1 MILEKLQTF
10 RKRSCDKT
18 RRQKARSIQPQ
29 AIALEGTALMDR
41 GQQTSAPTEHETDLT
56 SSPTTRGRQQ
66 GAGDEAQV
74 VIDGTAFIADLSGAV
89 YWADE
94 GLLAVADLHFEKGSA
109 FALHG
114 MLLPP
119 YDTASTLERLAWV
132 IAYYDPRLVV
142 ALGDNFHDGDGATRL
157 QPEDRAALYSL
168 QRGRDWIWITGNHD
182 PQPVVGVG
190 GEFARSVACENIHFR
205 HEPGADRSSSEVAG
219 HLHPSARIRQRG
231 RTLTRRCFAA
241 SDRRLILPA
250 FGAYAGGLNIRHSAF
265 TGVFGGLAFTAH
277 LIGDRSIFSLPAA
290 CCRVE

>member
-1 MILEKLQTF
+1 
-10 RKRSCDKT
+10 
-18 RRQKARSIQPQ
+18 
-29 AIALEGTALMDR
+29 MDR
-41 GQQTSAPTEHETDLT
+41 GQQA
-56 SSPTTRGRQQ
+56 SSPAQPGYGPDFALSRTARNRQKA
-66 GAGDEAQV
+66 AGSETAV
-74 VIDGTAFIADLSGAV
+74 VIGGTAFIADLSGAL

-132 IAYYDPRLVV
+132 IAYYDPRTVV

-157 QPEDRAALYSL
+157 RPEDRAALHSL
-168 QRGRDWIWITGNHD
+168 QKDRDWIWITGNHD
-182 PQPVVGVG
+182 PQPVIGVG
-190 GEFARSVACENIHFR
+190 GEFAESVDCGNIHFR
-205 HEPGADRSSSEVAG
+205 HEPSADGGTNEVAG

-241 SDRRLILPA
+241 GDQRLILPA
-250 FGAYAGGLNIRHSAF
+250 FGAYAGGLNIRNSAF
-265 TGVFGGLAFTAH
+265 TRVFGGPAFTVH

-290 CCRVE
+290 RCRAE

>member
-1 MILEKLQTF
+1 
-10 RKRSCDKT
+10 
-18 RRQKARSIQPQ
+18 
-29 AIALEGTALMDR
+29 MDR
-41 GQQTSAPTEHETDLT
+41 GQASFPAQAAYGTDFAASGNVRSRQTA
-56 SSPTTRGRQQ
+56 TRGESEITI
-66 GAGDEAQV
+66 G
-74 VIDGTAFIADLSGAV
+74 GTAVIADLSGAL

-119 YDTASTLERLAWV
+119 YDTASTIERLAWI
-132 IAYYDPRLVV
+132 IAYYDPRIVV

-157 QPEDRAALYSL
+157 RPEDRAALYSL
-168 QRGRDWIWITGNHD
+168 QQGRDWMWITGNHD
-182 PQPVVGVG
+182 PKPVIGVG
-190 GEFARSVACENIHFR
+190 GEFAETVACGNIHFR
-205 HEPGADRSSSEVAG
+205 HQPSADGVASEIAG

-265 TGVFGGLAFTAH
+265 ARVFGGFEFTAH
-277 LIGDRSIFSLPAA
+277 LIGDRSIFALPAA
-290 CCRVE
+290 RCHGE